1 MAKTL
6 SQNAL
11 YELVADF
18 GEVIGI
24 GLRRDS
30 HLLRGVDDHRNWLKL
45 TDEIG
50 RDRASKLKSNSVD
63 ASSSEVQLLIRWQV
77 KNALDHLN
85 AEMTPTIWLCQSDD
99 GQVLAI
105 EGWGDAIEVELIFC
119 MIGRYASR
127 THALDQI
134 KLLYVFDVDDL

>member
-1 MAKTL
+1 MAKAL

-30 HLLRGVDDHRNWLKL
+30 HLLRGVDDPGNWLKL
-45 TDEIG
+45 ADNIG
-50 RDRASKLKSNSVD
+50 RDRAAKLKGNSVEP
-63 ASSSEVQLLIRWQV
+63 SSVEVQHLIRWQV

-105 EGWGDAIEVELIFC
+105 EGWGDAIDVELIFC
-119 MIGRYASR
+119 MIGRYPSR
-127 THALDQI
+127 AHALDQI
-134 KLLYVFDVDDL
+134 KRLYVFDVDDL

>member
-30 HLLRGVDDHRNWLKL
+30 HLLRGIDDPRNWLKL

-63 ASSSEVQLLIRWQV
+63 ASSSEVQHLIRWQV

-119 MIGRYASR
+119 MIGRYPSR